1 MTFVPQTN
9 HNSTEVSPPELQSL
23 KHPEIMRCL
32 QQSAAEADYYQE
44 KGEQN
49 LAVSLRSYTPIK
61 WLREVMDHFI
71 ENDEVDKCPTD
82 WNNNTSIGFAKM
94 HLAAAGQKLNAEFG
108 YDWIDLNF
116 PYFRKEAG
124 AHYRTYPKNYP
135 GVKTKSGG
143 SHSRAAPN
151 RQDYDCP

>member
-32 QQSAAEADYYQE
+32 QHSAAEADYYQE
-44 KGEQN
+44 KGAQN
-49 LAVSLRSYTPIK
+49 LAVSLSSYTPIK

-108 YDWIDLNF
+108 
-116 PYFRKEAG
+116 
-124 AHYRTYPKNYP
+124 
-135 GVKTKSGG
+135 
-143 SHSRAAPN
+143 
-151 RQDYDCP
+151 

>member
-1 MTFVPQTN
+1 
-9 HNSTEVSPPELQSL
+9 
-23 KHPEIMRCL
+23 MRCL

-82 WNNNTSIGFAKM
+82 WNNNTSI
-94 HLAAAGQKLNAEFG
+94 
-108 YDWIDLNF
+108 
-116 PYFRKEAG
+116 
-124 AHYRTYPKNYP
+124 
-135 GVKTKSGG
+135 
-143 SHSRAAPN
+143 
-151 RQDYDCP
+151 